1 MMFIDIVLI
10 TLALIITYTFL
21 VYLIIKEESFQKMI
35 LLSSSIILFFIIIFN
50 SLINISGYPSSSSLP
65 NKFHL
70 LNVNITNDNIF
81 ILIKDTESN
90 SYPRLHVLD
99 YSESLEDDLKQASSD
114 LKDGKMTIGEIDQEL
129 SNNHYGITFKY
140 IKKNIPIK

>member
-1 MMFIDIVLI
+1 MQLWILSQAFINSHLW
-10 TLALIITYTFL
+10 TTKF
-21 VYLIIKEESFQKMI
+21 I
-35 LLSSSIILFFIIIFN
+35 LR
-50 SLINISGYPSSSSLP
+50 
-65 NKFHL
+65 H
-70 LNVNITNDNIF
+70 ITNDNIF
-81 ILIKDTESN
+81 ILIKDAESN